1 MPEWLIAL
9 VVAVVG
15 ASGVWLGNIL
25 SNRTASKALT
35 QNGENN
41 LIDQLQEELRTYR
54 EDAGHRATIQEGRL
68 TALENNSN
76 GYREHIYELRSH
88 IWDGKPPPPPE
99 WPAGLPR

>member
-15 ASGVWLGNIL
+15 ASGVWLGSIL

-54 EDAGHRATIQEGRL
+54 EDAGRRATAQDERL
-68 TALENNSN
+68 NALERTRD
-76 GYREHIYELRSH
+76 GYRDYAHELRSH
-88 IWDGKPPPPPE
+88 IFDRKEPPPPG